1 MILSMRTVISSLIT
15 TFFFNTIGM
24 AIFSYI
30 PPYLLALENEGF
42 IAPLVSSIFP
52 LTATIFPSLLGKR
65 SDLIQNRS
73 IFFIIGTIGT
83 CLTLFLLLFVKE
95 LIWIITLLFLYGI
108 FNACFGL
115 IFILYQEVV
124 ENNPRLISYYNAIIV
139 LGWFAGSLFGGI
151 FIDFYGILNLIW
163 FLFLVSV
170 ISVVLL
176 PLIKEDREMI
186 LEHYNIRSNQEV
198 NDGIEQQRN
207 KKISKSIYFGLFF
220 RNFGVRPV
228 MAILAITIG
237 LYLTSK
243 IAIGFLIG
251 LNPLLQFFLMI
262 LIGNVIK
269 NKNQKIIIVIGYLL
283 GALTLF
289 GYAISIDFIG
299 FLFYQGSASFSYA
312 MFWNATQIYIAQRT
326 TPKNKGK
333 YIGYANSSFFL
344 GSFIGGLIFSL
355 LSFIADF
362 YFAMWFMI
370 IFPVISALI
379 IFLKLNN
386 EEKSE
391 S

>member
-1 MILSMRTVISSLIT
+1 MSKRTVISSLIT

-73 IFFIIGTIGT
+73 VFFIIGTIGT
-83 CLTLFLLLFVKE
+83 SLTLLLLLFVKE
-95 LIWIITLLFLYGI
+95 LIWIIILLFLYGF
-108 FNACFGL
+108 FNTCFGI

-124 ENNPRLISYYNAIIV
+124 ENNPKLISYYNAAVV

-151 FIDFYGILNLIW
+151 FIDFYGILNIIW
-163 FLFLVSV
+163 FLLPVSV
-170 ISVVLL
+170 ISIVVL
-176 PLIKEDREMI
+176 PFIKEDREMI
-186 LEHYNIRSNQEV
+186 LEHYDIRSNQEV
-198 NDGIEQQRN
+198 NNDIKQQRN
-207 KKISKSIYFGLFF
+207 KTISKSIYYGLFF

-228 MAILAITIG
+228 MALFAITMSS
-237 LYLTSK
+237 YLIMYTQ
-243 IAIGFLIG
+243 IGFLIG
-251 LNPLLQFFLMI
+251 INPLLQFFLMI
-262 LIGNVIK
+262 LIGKIIK
-269 NKNQKIIIVIGYLL
+269 DKNQKIILVIGYLL
-283 GALTLF
+283 GAFTLF
-289 GYAISIDFIG
+289 GYVISIDFIG
-299 FLFYQGSASFSYA
+299 FLFYQSSASFSYA

-344 GSFIGGLIFSL
+344 GSFIGGLIFSF
-355 LSFIADF
+355 LSINNDF
-362 YFAMWFMI
+362 HFAMWFMI

-379 IFLKLNN
+379 ISLKLKI
-386 EEKSE
+386 EKTSE